1 MYKSDRYPGCCGAEA
16 GSSRP
21 FRRRFAL
28 PASADPRKAPNRLSS
43 VDGCALSGLRG
54 LRPPVVAAAFR
65 LAGSQTHISPMSE
78 DSLMETSFGE
88 PIRLSNRSS
97 ANRQKMLTA
106 SIAVPARIALL
117 RFVFSTRIS
126 LLGCQEFRVPPRL

>member
-1 MYKSDRYPGCCGAEA
+1 MLRSGGRLVTPVSPAFCAA
-16 GSSRP
+16 
-21 FRRRFAL
+21 
-28 PASADPRKAPNRLSS
+28 ASADPRKAPNRLSS

-65 LAGSQTHISPMSE
+65 LAGSQTHISPMSG
-78 DSLMETSFGE
+78 DSSMETSFGE

-97 ANRQKMLTA
+97 ANRQKLLTA

-117 RFVFSTRIS
+117 DFV
-126 LLGCQEFRVPPRL
+126 